1 VRFQVTGRG
10 LYTVRPYWRACMRVI
25 CCTGAGGVRVSPT
38 CGAAPRACVSAGSTA
53 ATGGNISCTSALT
66 ATSVDQLD
74 VATADDALRSS
85 PARRGRRVG
94 RAAQPSYVTAAR
106 PGGALCSAPVQALA
120 LPTHAGLCLRAKAL
134 GGFVAPLGLM
144 MKILA
149 AGMPTVR

>member
-1 VRFQVTGRG
+1 
-10 LYTVRPYWRACMRVI
+10 
-25 CCTGAGGVRVSPT
+25 
-38 CGAAPRACVSAGSTA
+38 
-53 ATGGNISCTSALT
+53 
-66 ATSVDQLD
+66 